1 MRPLQPGADKDT
13 MTGGLAESGPSRGR
27 GRIAALLLTISL
39 VAAACGSDSSAD
51 ANQSTGA
58 PSTQASDTSTSI
70 TTTTAT
76 AASSTTTT
84 TVPVIPA
91 PPPIPIEPPEGFE
104 LVWNDEFDGDTIDP
118 ANWTYDIGGWGWGNG
133 ESQFYTDRTE
143 NSWLENGLLVIEG
156 RQEAF
161 EESFYTSARLKTQGL
176 REFQYGY
183 LEARMKVPAGQ
194 GMWPAFW
201 MLGADF
207 GRDTEDPNASNWPDV
222 GEIDIMEYVGKEPI
236 LVYGTLHGPGYAGAG
251 SLGSRYRHDAP
262 IADDF
267 HTFAIEWD
275 FDGIRWFFDGEM
287 YGEKSR
293 DIVGDRW
300 VFDKPFFFIL
310 NLALG
315 GTFPGP
321 IGLDVEFPKRLYVD
335 YVRVYQ
341 PIEGAG

>member
-1 MRPLQPGADKDT
+1 MRELRLVY
-13 MTGGLAESGPSRGR
+13 LAV
-27 GRIAALLLTISL
+27 ALAVL
-39 VAAACGSDSSAD
+39 AAACGSDASSAD
-51 ANQSTGA
+51 DATTSSTPA
-58 PSTQASDTSTSI
+58 PVE
-70 TTTTAT
+70 TT
-76 AASSTTTT
+76 STTTT
-84 TVPVIPA
+84 TIPIPVIDA
-91 PPPIPIEPPEGFE
+91 PPPIPIEPPDGHE

-133 ESQFYTDRTE
+133 ESQYYTDRPE
-143 NSWLENGLLVIEG
+143 NAWLENGLLVIEG
-156 RQEAF
+156 RQERF
-161 EESFYTSARLKTQGL
+161 EESYYTSARLKTQGL
-176 REFQYGY
+176 QEFQYGY
-183 LEARMKVPAGQ
+183 LEARMKVPDGQ

-207 GRDTEDPNASNWPDV
+207 GRDDDDPNTSNWPDV

-236 LVYGTLHGPGYAGAG
+236 LVFGTLHGPGYSGAAG
-251 SLGSRYRHDAP
+251 LGSRYRADDP

-275 FDGIRWFFDGEM
+275 ADGIRWFFDGEQF
-287 YGEKSR
+287 GEKTR

-315 GTFPGP
+315 GTLPGP
-321 IGLDVEFPKRLYVD
+321 IGLDVEFPKRLYID

-341 PIEGAG
+341 RTEGAG